1 MNNVFSVLSNGSSRI
16 KVEVKK
22 PVVDKIKQQQL
33 QDIMLIKLLSGGK

>member
-1 MNNVFSVLSNGSSRI
+1 MNNVFSVLSNDNSRI

>member
-1 MNNVFSVLSNGSSRI
+1 MNNVFSVLSNGTSHI

-22 PVVDKIKQQQL
+22 PVVDKIKQQQI

>member
-22 PVVDKIKQQQL
+22 PVVDKIKQQL
-33 QDIMLIKLLSGGK
+33 QDLMLIKLLSGGR